1 MIKIQ
6 GEGKSHD
13 SLIGD
18 AKSNQMIR
26 IKDGS
31 YSYQNQIGFQG
42 LDFEAEEGESVCIM
56 GPNGAGKSTLLKAVV
71 GLYPLDEGTYDFCGQ
86 RIDAVLKDRKKSGKL
101 YQQIGFVFQNSE
113 IQLFNTS
120 VYDEIAFGPRNL
132 GLAEEEVKERVED
145 CLYLLQI
152 ENLRDRIPYQLSGGE
167 QKLVAIASILSSNPE
182 VVIFD
187 EPFNGLSR
195 KHCRAVS
202 EVIQK
207 LRKAGKTIIISS
219 HHFNQIKNLVDE
231 IYIFSE
237 GHTIVKKIATS
248 DLKKYAGVRGMRA
261 ET

>member
-1 MIKIQ
+1 M
-6 GEGKSHD
+6 
-13 SLIGD
+13 
-18 AKSNQMIR
+18 M
-26 IKDGS
+26 
-31 YSYQNQIGFQG
+31 
-42 LDFEAEEGESVCIM
+42 
-56 GPNGAGKSTLLKAVV
+56 KA
-71 GLYPLDEGTYDFCGQ
+71 TYHFCGQ
-86 RIDAVLKDRKKSGKL
+86 RIDAVFLKDRKKSGKL

-152 ENLRDRIPYQLSGGE
+152 ENLRESHPLSAFRGGE

-207 LRKAGKTIIISS
+207 LGKAGRRLLFRVITSTKLKIWSMKFIFFQKGTRSS
-219 HHFNQIKNLVDE
+219 KRLRQAI
-231 IYIFSE
+231 
-237 GHTIVKKIATS
+237 
-248 DLKKYAGVRGMRA
+248 
-261 ET
+261 

>member
-71 GLYPLDEGTYDFCGQ
+71 GLYSLDEGTYDFCGQ
-86 RIDAVLKDRKKSGKL
+86 RIDAVFLKDRKKSGKL

-248 DLKKYAGVRGMRA
+248 DLKNMPEFG
-261 ET
+261 E

>member
-86 RIDAVLKDRKKSGKL
+86 RIDAVFLKDRKKSGKL

-167 QKLVAIASILSSNPE
+167 QKLVAIDCILSSLTNRLTVFRASTVE
-182 VVIFD
+182 RSAKSSKNSERRERRLLFRVITSTKLKIWSMKFI
-187 EPFNGLSR
+187 FF
-195 KHCRAVS
+195 
-202 EVIQK
+202 QK
-207 LRKAGKTIIISS
+207 GTRSSKRLRQAI
-219 HHFNQIKNLVDE
+219 
-231 IYIFSE
+231 
-237 GHTIVKKIATS
+237 
-248 DLKKYAGVRGMRA
+248 
-261 ET
+261 

>member
-86 RIDAVLKDRKKSGKL
+86 RIDAVFLKDRKNPANFISKSGSSFKTAKSSFSTRAFTMRL
-101 YQQIGFVFQNSE
+101 LLVRVTLALLKKRSRSGSKTAFICCRLKICGIASLISFPAASKSWLQSPAFCHPILRSSSLTNRLMVFRASTVERSAKSSKNSE
-113 IQLFNTS
+113 RRERRLLFRVITS
-120 VYDEIAFGPRNL
+120 TKLKIWSMKF
-132 GLAEEEVKERVED
+132 
-145 CLYLLQI
+145 I
-152 ENLRDRIPYQLSGGE
+152 FF
-167 QKLVAIASILSSNPE
+167 QKGTRS
-182 VVIFD
+182 
-187 EPFNGLSR
+187 
-195 KHCRAVS
+195 
-202 EVIQK
+202 
-207 LRKAGKTIIISS
+207 
-219 HHFNQIKNLVDE
+219 
-231 IYIFSE
+231 
-237 GHTIVKKIATS
+237 
-248 DLKKYAGVRGMRA
+248 
-261 ET
+261 

>member
-1 MIKIQ
+1 M
-6 GEGKSHD
+6 
-13 SLIGD
+13 
-18 AKSNQMIR
+18 
-26 IKDGS
+26 
-31 YSYQNQIGFQG
+31 
-42 LDFEAEEGESVCIM
+42 
-56 GPNGAGKSTLLKAVV
+56 
-71 GLYPLDEGTYDFCGQ
+71 
-86 RIDAVLKDRKKSGKL
+86 KDRKKSGKL

-167 QKLVAIASILSSNPE
+167 QKLVAIASILSSDPE
-182 VVIFD
+182 VIIFD

-195 KHCRAVS
+195 KHCRAVR

-207 LRKAGKTIIISS
+207 LKKAGKTIIISS

-237 GHTIVKKIATS
+237 EHTIVKKIAIS
-248 DLKKYAGVRGMRA
+248 DLKNMPEFGEYLDNM
-261 ET
+261 